1 MGIPNIFININGL
14 SVSYFLDMFSGNPA
28 VKFSDNVKSYV
39 KIINEWNPPE
49 NSYVMKMSK
58 ELFVDSNNDVIK
70 NLIDKT
76 IQL

>member
-1 MGIPNIFININGL
+1 
-14 SVSYFLDMFSGNPA
+14 
-28 VKFSDNVKSYV
+28 
-39 KIINEWNPPE
+39 
-49 NSYVMKMSK
+49 MKMSK